1 MCTRRQPEN
10 CMVKKFI
17 VENPWRLK
25 DTQTERRKKLM
36 REKSIKRLFMIWYG
50 SVLSDIPREIYIQ
63 WREYVTREQDT
74 RMPSWGRAKYVW
86 LIIQKRLTLRSQR
99 KILVELC
106 SILWIRF
113 LFVYI
118 YVGWLGIVDST
129 SMLIYKLDVF
139 WAMWFIMLL
148 V

>member
-1 MCTRRQPEN
+1 MKPLFTHVHKASTR
-10 CMVKKFI
+10 KFYGQKI
-17 VENPWRLK
+17 YSGKSMMASKRYTDIE
-25 DTQTERRKKLM
+25 ERKKLM

-106 SILWIRF
+106 SILWIRS
-113 LFVYI
+113 LFVYLCRVAGNRRF
-118 YVGWLGIVDST
+118 Y
-129 SMLIYKLDVF
+129 
-139 WAMWFIMLL
+139 
-148 V
+148 